1 MIHREAL
8 SQSKVLILGYGL
20 TGQAS
25 AAFLLDQGA
34 QVSLSDSKPID
45 QDQALNLLKDK
56 GLRLITGDQSPE
68 ILEEGFDFILKNPGI
83 PYQVPII
90 QAALD
95 KKIPIFTDIELASWY
110 SQAPILAVTGSNG
123 KTTTT
128 ALIHQIMEGKSVLGG
143 NIGIPS
149 LSVVD
154 KATSDQAL
162 LLETSSFQLAGTQ
175 EFKPHIA
182 VITNIYPTHLDYH
195 GDMEGYIEAKLKIAE
210 NLDSSSYL
218 VYNYDQEALLQRVS
232 CLPGKQ
238 VPFARKQVDS
248 WVKDHGSYIEDGV
261 IYFQGQK
268 VMEVSKVAIP
278 GQHNLENVLAA
289 VAVAM
294 LEGISPQEISDRVAA
309 YHGMPHRIQRIAS
322 VRGCDFYND
331 SKATNITATVTAL
344 KAFDRPLV
352 YIGGG
357 LDRGNNF
364 DDLVPYLRGIK
375 VAHLYGQTK
384 HKMAKAFEMA
394 GIDYQ
399 IHEDL
404 QEATQAAYK
413 EMQSGQV
420 MLFSPACASWDQFP
434 NYEIRGDNFVKEIQT
449 LIQKDP
455 Y

>member
-56 GLRLITGDQSPE
+56 GLRLITRDQNPE

-154 KATSDQAL
+154 KATNDQAL

-195 GDMEGYIEAKLKIAE
+195 GDMEGYIAAKLKIAE

-322 VRGCDFYND
+322 VRGCDFYNV
-331 SKATNITATVTAL
+331 SKALAIL
-344 KAFDRPLV
+344 CLV
-352 YIGGG
+352 
-357 LDRGNNF
+357 
-364 DDLVPYLRGIK
+364 
-375 VAHLYGQTK
+375 
-384 HKMAKAFEMA
+384 
-394 GIDYQ
+394 
-399 IHEDL
+399 
-404 QEATQAAYK
+404 
-413 EMQSGQV
+413 
-420 MLFSPACASWDQFP
+420 
-434 NYEIRGDNFVKEIQT
+434 
-449 LIQKDP
+449 
-455 Y
+455 